1 MRIGLLGAGR
11 IGAFHAGTLA
21 AHPDVTELVIADA
34 DPARARDVAA
44 ARGATALPV
53 DRLFASR
60 PDAVVV
66 ASATAAH
73 AGLIIRAAQAGIP
86 AFCEKPVAV
95 DLARTV
101 AALDTVAKTGTLLQ
115 IGFQRRF
122 DAGYAAAREAL
133 RAGRVGRLHTVRTV
147 SSDPAPPP
155 PAYVPLSGGL
165 YRDCLIHDFDILRWV
180 TGLEVTEVYAIGS
193 NEGDDFF
200 RAAGD
205 ADTAAALLTLEGG
218 VLATATATR
227 YHAAGY
233 DVRMELAGT
242 ADQLAVGVGPRAPLT
257 SVEPVAGEEEA
268 AARGDGPGPGP
279 DAARDAGAA
288 AATGHGARPGT
299 GVGASPRWPGFLERF
314 APAYRA
320 ELDTFLRV
328 VRGELPN
335 PCEGREALRALLV
348 AEACE
353 LSRRERRP
361 VAVAEVEAAAHACAA
376 ELNGVV
382 V

>member
-1 MRIGLLGAGR
+1 MRIGVLGAGR
-11 IGAFHAGTLA
+11 MGAFHAGTLA
-21 AHPDVTELVIADA
+21 AHPAVGELVIADA
-34 DPARARDVAA
+34 DPERAREVAKRLNA
-44 ARGATALPV
+44 VALPV
-53 DRLFASR
+53 DRLLAGA
-60 PDAVVV
+60 PDAVVI

-73 AGLIIRAAQAGIP
+73 AGLVARAARAGIP
-86 AFCEKPVAV
+86 AFCEKPIAV
-95 DLARTV
+95 DLAGTV
-101 AALDTVAKTGTLLQ
+101 AALDAVTRAGTLLQ
-115 IGFQRRF
+115 VGFQRRF

-133 RAGRVGRLHTVRTV
+133 RDGRVGRLHTVRTV

-155 PAYVPLSGGL
+155 AAYVPLSGGL
-165 YRDCLIHDFDILRWV
+165 YRDCLIHDFDIVRWV
-180 TGLEVTEVYAIGS
+180 TGREVTEVYAAGT
-193 NEGDDFF
+193 NEGEEFF

-242 ADQLAVGVGPRAPLT
+242 AEQLVVGVGPRAPLT
-257 SVEPVAGEEEA
+257 SVEPESQGERQA
-268 AARGDGPGPGP
+268 AAGP
-279 DAARDAGAA
+279 A
-288 AATGHGARPGT
+288 
-299 GVGASPRWPGFLERF
+299 RWPGFLERF

-320 ELDTFLRV
+320 ELDAFLRV

-353 LSRRERRP
+353 VSRRERRP
-361 VAVAEVEAAAHACAA
+361 VAVAEMEAAARAFAA
-376 ELNGVV
+376 EVNGVV